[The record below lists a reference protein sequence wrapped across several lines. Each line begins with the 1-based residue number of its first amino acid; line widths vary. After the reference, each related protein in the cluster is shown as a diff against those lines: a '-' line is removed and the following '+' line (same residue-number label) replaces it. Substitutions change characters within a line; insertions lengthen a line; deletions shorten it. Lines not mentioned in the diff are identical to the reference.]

1 MYYCIDSLRRWT
13 EIHLSDQQKSA
24 TFRRI
29 ASRLLDKYGRKSILR
44 EFRERFRPSLS
55 NSLIDSAHDLKQF
68 WESAHVSG
76 AHLWISGTPPKE
88 IYERLNI
95 EKLIS
100 VKGLSILNV
109 GVGEG
114 YCEMDLVE
122 RGQLV
127 DSLDVCDS
135 AISKVKGYIRQG
147 FLDAQDLPSRSYDL
161 VIHHLVAQHMTHEDL
176 REQLRQLLR
185 ALKSDGLLAMQF
197 ASSQSVAGLVV
208 SDREEHVVMSGGVLR
223 SKDFMKDLIESCS
236 GSVMELFDKEA
247 WTNSDCQYI
256 SAHITSNQS

>member
-1 MYYCIDSLRRWT
+1 M
-13 EIHLSDQQKSA
+13 EIRLSDQQKSA
-24 TFRRI
+24 TIRRVV
-29 ASRLLDKYGRKSILR
+29 SRLLDKYGRKSILR

-55 NSLIDSAHDLKQF
+55 NSLIDSAADFKQF

-95 EKLIS
+95 QNLIGAR
-100 VKGLSILNV
+100 GLSILNV

-161 VIHHLVAQHMTHEDL
+161 IIHHLVAQHMTHENL
-176 REQLRQLLR
+176 REQLIHLLR
-185 ALKSDGLLAMQF
+185 ALKRDGLLAMQF
-197 ASSQSVAGLVV
+197 ASSQRNSDLVV
-208 SDREEHVVMSGGVLR
+208 SDIQNQVVMSGGVLR
-223 SKDFMKDLIESCS
+223 SKAFMERLVESCE
-236 GSVMELFDKEA
+236 GTVAGLFNKEA
-247 WTNSDCQYI
+247 WSNSDCLYVT
-256 SAHITSNQS
+256 AHIVSNHSR